1 MQLYVVTTQSGGAGE
16 FQTGRSAAEN
26 FCSVL
31 PSRSACAAKLYT
43 SPRYCAPDDSYVFS
57 VALSSLSCAWLR
69 LSFASQSFS
78 KL

>member
-1 MQLYVVTTQSGGAGE
+1 MSARCYTNSSRIIANS
-16 FQTGRSAAEN
+16 TGRSAAEN